1 MADASGSTPQAKSSP
16 APSDNTT
23 SRDFVRGLPR
33 MVADLA
39 DRWYM
44 IRQRGCRHV
53 DLGEIRALTR
63 VIAGGLAGTSL
74 KESLNT
80 ARRIDERVAQHLQSP
95 LPPNSNEQETIG
107 ALILRLQGTLPDDLA
122 ASEGLPAAPEP
133 GSVPT
138 PIPDRLRV
146 QLLGSAGATR
156 DELALQLVAC
166 GFRVDAFANLQE
178 AVHAESAATPHARVV
193 LAAPPGPPT
202 PDDETRLPNILVL
215 HAAQSGDQPTTLDD
229 WDAVLTMP
237 TIPSEMAATLE
248 GLVDSSPW
256 DPLRI
261 MLVTTGQSVS
271 PTRALQ
277 EATALDIQRLS
288 PEDDV
293 LAHALESLPEAIVI
307 DVDIAADQAS
317 ALSRSLDQDPSLFD
331 IPRVLLTP
339 PEGPGAEPGPRL
351 AHISP
356 EAAPARVR
364 SEARLCRR
372 RRRAGR
378 APATLRSGDL
388 APLLDHWRAEL
399 ATQPGIV
406 ALACVEWDE
415 APSLIREQGVA
426 GFSLLQRRLLGRI
439 ASGLAAGER
448 ITRFSENATLVLLN
462 RADAE
467 ALSSWGD
474 ALYAKVPAPHGAPS
488 HAPYP
493 GLSIGITALADIP
506 TADAVDQSLAL
517 CAQARRE
524 GGNRIQLDPA
534 LITPECGAAQQQH
547 WRQVI
552 TRAIHEQRLFLVYQP
567 IANIAGSDNTER
579 YEVLLRIRDPEGHTQ
594 LPGPFVNMA
603 GHLDLDRAL
612 DRWVLANAVDIL
624 GARLRTH
631 PDSVFFVKLS
641 RGSLRDQDLA
651 GWLGRILAQAA
662 LPARALVLQ
671 LAEEDIVADLQQ
683 AERITGALRD
693 IQVGVAVEH
702 FGLSSQQPTQLL
714 RSLQPDY
721 VKVARPLTHGLH
733 DAADKLTRLEPLLN
747 IARAS
752 GARTMAAYVE
762 DVDGLALLWQ
772 SQIDLVQG
780 NFLRQPDEKLRYDI
794 EF

>member
-16 APSDNTT
+16 DTPDHTT
-23 SRDFVRGLPR
+23 SREFVRGLPR

-53 DLGEIRALTR
+53 DLGDIRALTR

-74 KESLNT
+74 KEALNT

-95 LPPNSNEQETIG
+95 LPPTSNEQETIG
-107 ALILRLQGTLPDDLA
+107 SLILRLQGTLPGDLD
-122 ASEGLPAAPEP
+122 ASEGLPAAPETEN
-133 GSVPT
+133 VRT
-138 PIPDRLRV
+138 PVPDRLRV
-146 QLLGSAGATR
+146 QLLGPAGAAR

-166 GFRVDAFANLQE
+166 GFRVDPFANLQE
-178 AVHAESAATPHARVV
+178 AVHAESTATPHARVV
-193 LAAPPGPPT
+193 LSAPPGPPT
-202 PDDETRLPNILVL
+202 PDDEHRLPNILVL
-215 HAAQSGDQPTTLDD
+215 QEAQSGEQPTTSGD

-277 EATALDIQRLS
+277 ESSALDIQRLS
-288 PEDDV
+288 PEYDV
-293 LAHALESLPEAIVI
+293 PGHALESLPEAIVI
-307 DVDIAADQAS
+307 DVDIAADRAA
-317 ALSRSLDQDPSLFD
+317 ALSRFLAQDPSLFD
-331 IPRVLLTP
+331 IPCVLLTS
-339 PEGPGAEPGPRL
+339 PEGSVAAPGPGL
-351 AHISP
+351 SHISP
-356 EAAPARVR
+356 EAAPERVCA
-364 SEARLCRR
+364 EARLCRR

-378 APATLRSGDL
+378 GTATLRSGDL
-388 APLLDHWRAEL
+388 APLLDHWRTGL

-406 ALACVEWDE
+406 ALACIEWDE
-415 APSLIREQGVA
+415 ASNLLREQGVT

-439 ASGLAAGER
+439 SAGLAAGER
-448 ITRFSENATLVLLN
+448 ITRFSENAILVLLN

-467 ALSSWGD
+467 ALSDWGD

-488 HAPYP
+488 HAPSP

-506 TADAVDQSLAL
+506 AADAVDQSLAL

-534 LITPECGAAQQQH
+534 LVTPECGVAQQQH

-567 IANIAGSDNTER
+567 IANIAGSDKTER

-641 RGSLRDQDLA
+641 PGSLRDQDLA
-651 GWLGRILAQAA
+651 GWLGRILARAA
-662 LPARALVLQ
+662 LPSRALVLQ
-671 LAEEDIVADLQQ
+671 LAEEDIVADPEQ

-702 FGLSSQQPTQLL
+702 FGLSSRQPAQLL

-733 DAADKLTRLEPLLN
+733 DAADKLVRLEPLLN

-772 SQIDLVQG
+772 SQVDLVQG
-780 NFLRQPDEKLRYDI
+780 NFLRQPDEELRYDI